1 MWTQAD
7 AGAAVRR
14 PKAFRYRRLPNIAD
28 AQLAGRVLQQIHPLV
43 EPDTAGVVRQ
53 VHAASHG
60 KAGQQHENEDE
71 HMAHAAHSLC
81 LGALPGAYCGGASI
95 AI

>member
-1 MWTQAD
+1 MRAQAD

-14 PKAFRYRRLPNIAD
+14 LEALRYRRLLNIAD

-53 VHAASHG
+53 VYAASRG
-60 KAGQQHENEDE
+60 KARQQHENEDE
-71 HMAHAAHSLC
+71 HMAHAAHSLY
-81 LGALPGAYCGGASI
+81 LGHRQARTVVAQV
-95 AI
+95 